1 NCLHVQR
8 LLVHE
13 SVYDTVSERFISMA
27 QKYKVGD
34 KLDESTDMGPLIN
47 EKAAIKVETMVN
59 EALNKGAKILMGGT
73 REGNFYAPTLIAKV
87 PVEVDFNTEEFY
99 GSFTVIVSFN
109 KFDQAITRDITYD
122 Y

>member
-1 NCLHVQR
+1 PAVVSGAFAGAGKNWLHVQG

-34 KLDESTDMGPLIN
+34 KLDESTDMAPLIN

-59 EALNKGAKILMGGT
+59 EALNKGAKLLMGGR
-73 REGNFYAPTLIAKV
+73 REGKFYAPTLIANV
-87 PVEVDFNTEEFY
+87 PVDVDLNIEQSNGHVT
-99 GSFTVIVSFN
+99 TN
-109 KFDQAITRDITYD
+109 
-122 Y
+122 

>member
-1 NCLHVQR
+1 MINMAGLKKASTELGRNAPTIIMEDAALELAIPSVVSRGFAGAGQNCLHVLL
-8 LLVHE
+8 LLVDE

-59 EALNKGAKILMGGT
+59 EALNKGAKL
-73 REGNFYAPTLIAKV
+73 L
-87 PVEVDFNTEEFY
+87 
-99 GSFTVIVSFN
+99 
-109 KFDQAITRDITYD
+109 
-122 Y
+122 